1 MNENVT
7 LGIPYAIVYV
17 SMQSGI
23 LWFKK
28 RQVSYGK
35 NQAFNI

>member
-7 LGIPYAIVYV
+7 LGIPYAIAYV

-23 LWFKK
+23 LWVKK
-28 RQVSYGK
+28 RQVCYGK

>member
-7 LGIPYAIVYV
+7 LGIPYTILYV
-17 SMQSGI
+17 DMWGDI
-23 LWFKK
+23 LWVKK